1 MADENL
7 AYEDLDFG
15 FVVPAYKVD
24 FIDKILIN
32 KRTVVFIRNHLF
44 QERNKINNSTFI
56 ILNKAIRLNLTNEE
70 SDFKTNS
77 F

>member
-1 MADENL
+1 MVKKTVLTHLMADENL

-32 KRTVVFIRNHLF
+32 K
-44 QERNKINNSTFI
+44 EP
-56 ILNKAIRLNLTNEE
+56 
-70 SDFKTNS
+70 
-77 F
+77 